1 LREVAD
7 TRGYAALTGRRRVI
21 SHSSRISDAVPM
33 SKMTGPSGDGKP
45 KAIGLVPRRRR
56 KIRHRIGAR
65 IGTDGDG
72 DAIAESELPA
82 RGVAEKSIVLPGCDP
97 LYAQLIEQAFID
109 TERPFLAPVLSA
121 IVVVQ
126 IAEVV
131 AGIVRGTDPANS
143 RSSRKA

>member
-1 LREVAD
+1 
-7 TRGYAALTGRRRVI
+7 
-21 SHSSRISDAVPM
+21 M
-33 SKMTGPSGDGKP
+33 
-45 KAIGLVPRRRR
+45 
-56 KIRHRIGAR
+56 
-65 IGTDGDG
+65 
-72 DAIAESELPA
+72 PA

-109 TERPFLAPVLSA
+109 TERPFLAPVLRA

-126 IAEVV
+126 IPEVV